1 MSQEQLGSREWAR
14 EQLATAEFGH
24 GARVK
29 RAVLMLGHAARRP
42 AGRLSD
48 VFTTPADL
56 QGAYD
61 FVEGDVSP
69 AAITRAF
76 GEATLRAVGGARHC
90 YVPFD
95 GSSLT
100 LTDRT
105 GKKGFGAVGMRAS
118 TRGIKVIDAIAVATD
133 GTPVGLLELHWWARG
148 RKTKSSRYT
157 RRRAG
162 QTETRHWVETI
173 ESVSE
178 LFAVK
183 APHCT
188 PWFLGDRECDNTAI
202 LQALGRQGRAFTVR
216 SAQDRP
222 VRLPDG
228 KQQRLRS
235 HMSAR
240 PVCGHYVVDVPATP
254 SRKGRRAVVDLRFAC
269 VVLDL
274 PERASGRR
282 TGLSVRVVWAR
293 ERRPPRGQKALDWM
307 LLTHATVATFKQA
320 KAIVFGYCQRWR
332 VEDFHK
338 SWKTG
343 CCNVEQT
350 QLGHMTHVL
359 RWATMLA
366 TIAMRVERLKHLA
379 RSQPTLPA
387 STELSDIEIEALRAA
402 KTRIKKRTET
412 VPDEMPTISQAVR
425 WIADLG
431 GYTGKS
437 SGGPPGSITIARGL
451 ELLRVWA
458 DALDYAYKLKRP
470 RK

>member
-1 MSQEQLGSREWAR
+1 MSEALGHDDWAR
-14 EQLATAEFGH
+14 EQLATANFGH

-42 AGRLSD
+42 AGRMSD
-48 VFTTPADL
+48 VFTRPADL

-76 GEATLRAVGGARHC
+76 AEATLRAVGSARFC

-95 GSSLT
+95 GTSLT
-100 LTDRT
+100 LTDCT
-105 GKKGFGAVGMRAS
+105 GKKGFGSVGMRAS
-118 TRGIKVIDAIAVATD
+118 TRGLKLIDAIAVAMD
-133 GTPVGLLELHWWARG
+133 GTPVGLLGLQWWARG
-148 RKTKSSRYT
+148 RKAKGSRYT

-162 QTETRHWVETI
+162 QTETRHWVEAI
-173 ESVSE
+173 DSVST
-178 LFAVK
+178 LFRDK

-202 LQALGRQGRAFTVR
+202 LQALTHQDRAFTVR
-216 SAQDRP
+216 SAQNRP

-228 KQQRLRS
+228 RKQRLRS
-235 HMSAR
+235 YMSRR
-240 PVCGHYVVDVPATP
+240 PACGHYGVAVPAGP
-254 SRKGRRAVVDLRFAC
+254 HRKARHAVLDVRFAD

-274 PERASGRR
+274 PERATEARI
-282 TGLSVRVVWAR
+282 GLRVRVVWAR
-293 ERRPPRGQKALDWM
+293 ERYPPHGEKALDWM
-307 LLTHATVATFKQA
+307 LLTSGQVRSFKQA

-332 VEDFHK
+332 IEDFHK

-350 QLGHMTHVL
+350 QLGDMTHVL

-379 RSQPTLPA
+379 RNQPDLPA
-387 STELSDIEIEALRAA
+387 STELSDIEVEALRAA
-402 KTRIKKRTET
+402 KSRIKKRTET
-412 VPDEMPTISQAVR
+412 IPDEMPTIGQAVR

-437 SGGPPGSITIARGL
+437 SGGPPGAITIARGL
-451 ELLRVWA
+451 EQLRVWA
-458 DALDYAYKLKRP
+458 EALDYAFKLKGP